1 VKRSTLRGLRVF
13 VAEDE
18 FTVLL
23 LVEDMLADLG
33 CRLAGSASRVPEAMQ
48 AISRESIDVAV
59 LDVNLAGEKVFPVAE
74 KLDQRQVPLVFST
87 GYGVS
92 GLEPRWRERP
102 VLQKPYGLD
111 DLARALLLAVN
122 GSAE

>member
-33 CRLAGSASRVPEAMQ
+33 CRLAGSASRVPEAMR
-48 AISRESIDVAV
+48 AISKESIDVAV

-74 KLDQRQVPLVFST
+74 LLDERQVPVVFST

-92 GLEPRWRERP
+92 GLEPRWRQRP
-102 VLQKPYGLD
+102 VLQKPYGLE
-111 DLARALLLAVN
+111 DLARALLLAVQE
-122 GSAE
+122 AQT

>member
-33 CRLAGSASRVPEAMQ
+33 CRLAGSASRVPEAMR
-48 AISRESIDVAV
+48 AISKESIDVAV

-74 KLDQRQVPLVFST
+74 LLDERQVPIVFST

-92 GLEPRWRERP
+92 GLEPRWRQRP
-102 VLQKPYGLD
+102 VLQKPYGLE
-111 DLARALLLAVN
+111 DLARALLLAVQE
-122 GSAE
+122 AQT

>member
-33 CRLAGSASRVPEAMQ
+33 CRLAGSASRVPEAMR
-48 AISRESIDVAV
+48 AISKESIDVAV

-74 KLDQRQVPLVFST
+74 LLDERQVPVVFST

-92 GLEPRWRERP
+92 GLEPRWRQRP
-102 VLQKPYGLD
+102 VLQKPYSLE
-111 DLARALLLAVN
+111 DLARALLLAVQE
-122 GSAE
+122 AQT